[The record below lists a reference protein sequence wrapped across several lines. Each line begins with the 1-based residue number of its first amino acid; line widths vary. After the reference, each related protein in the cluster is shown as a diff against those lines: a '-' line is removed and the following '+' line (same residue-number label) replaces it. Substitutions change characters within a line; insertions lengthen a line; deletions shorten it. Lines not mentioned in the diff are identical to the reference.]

1 MRAVA
6 LSDLHLDATA
16 DTATDEAFVSFLEW
30 LAERAGA
37 DAEPLRLIL
46 LGDLLDLLHAP
57 AGVHDPLAALDA
69 VAAASARSMAPA
81 FGLLRA
87 GR

>member
-16 DTATDEAFVSFLEW
+16 GTATDEAFVSLLEW
-30 LAERAGA
+30 LAERADA
-37 DAEPLRLIL
+37 DAEPLPLI
-46 LGDLLDLLHAP
+46 LLDLLHAP